1 METDGFQR
9 APLAQFGLDNSSC
22 WQFGIYG
29 IACESGTFVNRRKLR
44 QKVVTGTVLY
54 SYLSDRWRLH
64 EGPTRHQAS
73 ESRGLERPHAAPR

>member
-29 IACESGTFVNRRKLR
+29 IACGSGTYVNRRKLR
-44 QKVVTGTVLY
+44 QKVVTGTVTC
-54 SYLSDRWRLH
+54 RTVGVCH

-73 ESRGLERPHAAPR
+73 ESRGLERPRAAPR

>member
-1 METDGFQR
+1 MNTSPMETDGFQR

-44 QKVVTGTVLY
+44 QKVVTGTV
-54 SYLSDRWRLH
+54 
-64 EGPTRHQAS
+64 PVQ
-73 ESRGLERPHAAPR
+73 